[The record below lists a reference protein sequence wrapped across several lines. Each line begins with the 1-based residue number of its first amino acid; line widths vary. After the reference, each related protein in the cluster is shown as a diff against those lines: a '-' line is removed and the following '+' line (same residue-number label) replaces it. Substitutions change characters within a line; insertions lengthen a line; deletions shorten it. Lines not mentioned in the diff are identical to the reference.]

1 VHAEPS
7 ACIAGR
13 DFALNRDRPA
23 ALAQLLEEVGAP
35 PRALALPTPDIA
47 PWRGGNA
54 MPGVWSFAA
63 EAAGPHV
70 VVVALT
76 HGNEIAGAIVL
87 DRLLREGVRPEAGRL
102 SLVFANLDAFSR
114 FDPDDPTASRFLE
127 EDMNRLWDAAVL
139 DGPRRS
145 AELRRARALRPL
157 LDAADII
164 LDLHSML
171 WPSDPLF
178 LVGGPQAAVDLAM
191 ALGAAPLVVADA
203 GHVAGR
209 RLIDYGLFGVPGSGR
224 RGVLLEA
231 GWHWEAATVA
241 RMENAVRRLLALTGL
256 CPAPVAPIAE
266 RPRLARVTHT
276 ITARTPEFTFAR
288 PWRGGEVVAERGTLL
303 ALDGGEELRT
313 PYDRCLLVLPSLM
326 TQPGQTAV
334 RLARVEDST
343 PG

>member
-7 ACIAGR
+7 ARIAGR
-13 DFALNRDRPA
+13 DFAVNRERPA

-35 PRALALPTPDIA
+35 PRALALRAPDIG
-47 PWRGGNA
+47 PWRAGNA

-63 EAAGPHV
+63 ACPGPHV

-76 HGNEIAGAIVL
+76 HGNEIAGAILL
-87 DRLLREGVRPEAGRL
+87 DRLLREGLRPEAGRL

-157 LDAADII
+157 LDAADVI

-178 LVGGPQAAVDLAM
+178 LVGGPQASVDLAL
-191 ALGAAPLVVADA
+191 ALGAPPLVVADA
-203 GHVAGR
+203 GHMAGR
-209 RLIDYGLFGVPGSGR
+209 RLIDYGPFGVPGSGR
-224 RGVLLEA
+224 RGLLLEA
-231 GWHWEAATVA
+231 GWHWEAATVT
-241 RMENAVRRLLALTGL
+241 RMEQAVRRLLALTGV
-256 CPAPVAPIAE
+256 CPGPVAAAT
-266 RPRLARVTHT
+266 RPCLARVTHT
-276 ITARTPEFTFAR
+276 ITARTGEFTFTR

-303 ALDGGEELRT
+303 ARDGGEELRT
-313 PYDRCLLVLPSLM
+313 PHDRCLLVLPSLM
-326 TQPGQTAV
+326 TQPGHTAV
-334 RLARVEDST
+334 RLARIEDGA